1 MFACVSES
9 VQMGFQVCSF
19 TVQIAD
25 PEEVYVYNIML
36 LYLFIRSGRSTI
48 FNLQG
53 AVTCLEQKQD
63 NLRAAGDSHGKM

>member
-1 MFACVSES
+1 MFASVIES
-9 VQMGFQVCSF
+9 VLMGFEVCSF

-25 PEEVYVYNIML
+25 PEEVYVYNIMF
-36 LYLFIRSGRSTI
+36 LYLSMRSGRSTL

-63 NLRAAGDSHGKM
+63 KLRAAGDWHGKM